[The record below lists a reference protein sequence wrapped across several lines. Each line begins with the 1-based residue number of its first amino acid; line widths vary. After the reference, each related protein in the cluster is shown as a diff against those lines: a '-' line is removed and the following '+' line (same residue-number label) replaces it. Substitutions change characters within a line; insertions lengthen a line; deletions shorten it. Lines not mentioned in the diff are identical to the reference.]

1 MASYEL
7 EISPKFFEQ
16 NADGTARQQKE
27 YQNNIVRISK
37 EGGFK
42 HVTIDSCIMFVD
54 GTGEMVRDSILRFL
68 QTGRQILDRRR
79 DITSRMYPNRPDL
92 LSRIPQTNEL
102 TISKLANG
110 GWVMTDTCNAA
121 RKYCRLIVK
130 SIKQIAEGEGIP
142 KE

>member
-1 MASYEL
+1 
-7 EISPKFFEQ
+7 
-16 NADGTARQQKE
+16 
-27 YQNNIVRISK
+27 
-37 EGGFK
+37 
-42 HVTIDSCIMFVD
+42 MFVD